1 MPPASDVG
9 ASLKAH
15 ARLSPAIFEKAG
27 KRRAST
33 WAADD
38 PAVKPDAQ
46 HFRRRAALL
55 EEAIDTVA
63 EILPE
68 LAGTRP
74 ARPTEELG
82 VIGIELIRHDELVLV
97 TDRDPV
103 GYFISVGGFA
113 RARGPAPCGS
123 DRPNGNRAPP
133 LRAPAL

>member
-1 MPPASDVG
+1 MPPASDIG

-15 ARLSPAIFEKAG
+15 PRLCPAVFEKAG

-38 PAVKPDAQ
+38 PAMQSDAQ
-46 HFRRRAALL
+46 HLRRRAALL

-68 LAGTRP
+68 FAGARP
-74 ARPTEELG
+74 ARPTEELR

-97 TDRDPV
+97 TYLDPV
-103 GYFISVGGFA
+103 GYFVGV
-113 RARGPAPCGS
+113 
-123 DRPNGNRAPP
+123 
-133 LRAPAL
+133 